1 MSESEFKKR
10 SRNFKDIIDE
20 ECNYSCYIGAD
31 HATRVK
37 PSKPDR
43 TRNFVPIEVVD
54 EAAKD
59 ISDSIEAHIK
69 KLVAFW
75 KSSPEPYA
83 QYYIDAYC
91 CIRHNIL
98 EDDAFKLKKWFG

>member
-1 MSESEFKKR
+1 MSKGEFKRRWSEFGPGEL
-10 SRNFKDIIDE
+10 SEQALTEF
-20 ECNYSCYIGAD
+20 AD
-31 HATRVK
+31 K
-37 PSKPDR
+37 
-43 TRNFVPIEVVD
+43 VVD

-75 KSSPEPYA
+75 KSSSEPYA

-91 CIRHNIL
+91 CIRHNVL
-98 EDDAFKLKKWFG
+98 EDDAFKLKKWFGEIKK